1 MKDDE
6 DRLLAIQNSYLQA
19 FAQPQATDDNG
30 ARSAATPDA
39 SSQCIAAA
47 SVKIL
52 LRFLEHRIQAPSL
65 HILLNLT
72 ISDLSVEFFKPLG
85 QLGYFCHRQ
94 RGDCTLYFFHVHDSQ
109 SSAPASL
116 SSTGPRT
123 LRFSGA
129 ARRRSKERN
138 RGMRGVRCNRY
149 LAAFHRA
156 CGYDPSDAAV

>member
-85 QLGYFCHRQ
+85 QLGYFGHRQ

-116 SSTGPRT
+116 SSTGRRT
-123 LRFSGA
+123 VELT
-129 ARRRSKERN
+129 RRREFNQASPDESSCET
-138 RGMRGVRCNRY
+138 RCRRSRTSCW
-149 LAAFHRA
+149 A
-156 CGYDPSDAAV
+156 SV